1 MTKQEQF
8 EQSIE
13 IVNPSK
19 LKSIM
24 ETRPTQDPTVINN
37 ERKSLILKALKEY
50 LTPREIT
57 VLSERFGLIDGY
69 SKTLKEIGCDYNVS
83 RERIRHIESR
93 SLRKLR
99 HPRSIHILQ
108 ELMA

>member
-13 IVNPSK
+13 VINPSK
-19 LKSIM
+19 IKSIM
-24 ETRPTQDPTVINN
+24 ETRPTQDPTVTTH
-37 ERKSLILKALKEY
+37 ERKTLILKTLKEY

-83 RERIRHIESR
+83 GERIRHIEAH

-99 HPRSIHILQ
+99 HPHSINILQ